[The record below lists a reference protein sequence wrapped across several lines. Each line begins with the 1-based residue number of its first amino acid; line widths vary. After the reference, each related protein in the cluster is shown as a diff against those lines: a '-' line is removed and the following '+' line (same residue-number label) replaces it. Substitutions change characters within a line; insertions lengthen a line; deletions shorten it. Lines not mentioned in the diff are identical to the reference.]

1 MATDD
6 AGPAARRARRRRVVR
21 AGTRPGRAPR
31 SWLAVLG
38 ALTAAV
44 TVACSSGSG
53 GNPEPID
60 LDRATDQGQLPWTEV
75 LLPPQ
80 TPTTVP
86 FGPPGTDLPGEPRAA
101 GIRVIGDRAGLYGGS
116 PDRVLCDRQ
125 RLVDDLEGDPARLE
139 AWSSVFQVD
148 DVRNYVR
155 TLTPVLLRADTRV
168 TNHGFDDGH
177 ATAFQSVLQAG
188 TIVLID
194 DHGVP
199 RVRCMRGSPLLSP
212 VVNQDAKLEG
222 DPWPTFQQDR
232 LYVVQPSNL
241 AMTEVAVVDLMTG
254 GLSSVPIGSGPQQP
268 AERPNPVAP
277 VEAQAPVVDSPPAV
291 VQQAAP
297 RPAPVPSPEPAPTPP
312 PPPPPPPP
320 APVAVPPP
328 APEPPVYNPPPAPA
342 PVPVPPQQIQVQ
354 IPGLPPIVI
363 PIPN

>member
-1 MATDD
+1 MATDV
-6 AGPAARRARRRRVVR
+6 AGRAARRARRRRVVR

-31 SWLAVLG
+31 SWLAVVG
-38 ALTAAV
+38 ALTATLV
-44 TVACSSGSG
+44 VACSSGPG
-53 GNPEPID
+53 GHPDPVD
-60 LDRATDQGQLPWTEV
+60 LDAATDSGQLPWTEV

-86 FGPPGTDLPGEPRAA
+86 FGPPGTDLPAEPRAA

-125 RLVDDLEGDPARLE
+125 RLVDDLEGDPARMQ
-139 AWSSVFQVD
+139 AWSSVFHVD

-177 ATAFQSVLQAG
+177 AAAFQSVLEAG

-199 RVRCMRGSPLLSP
+199 RVRCVRGSPLLSP
-212 VVNQDAKLEG
+212 VVNQEAEIQG
-222 DPWPTFQQDR
+222 DPWPGFQQDR
-232 LYVVQPSNL
+232 LYVVQPSNV
-241 AMTEVAVVDLMTG
+241 AMTEVTVVDLMTG
-254 GLSSVPIGSGPQQP
+254 GLVPVPIGSGPQQP
-268 AERPNPVAP
+268 AERPNPVVP
-277 VEAQAPVVDSPPAV
+277 VEAQAPVVDSPPPPVV

-297 RPAPVPSPEPAPTPP
+297 RPAPVPSPEPVAPAP

-320 APVAVPPP
+320 APEPQVNYPP
-328 APEPPVYNPPPAPA
+328 APAPAPA

>member
-1 MATDD
+1 MVATDV
-6 AGPAARRARRRRVVR
+6 AGQAARRARRRAVVR

-31 SWLAVLG
+31 SWLAVAG
-38 ALTAAV
+38 ALTV
-44 TVACSSGSG
+44 TVLVACSSGSG
-53 GNPEPID
+53 SNPDPVD
-60 LDRATDQGQLPWTEV
+60 LDRATDNGQLPWTEV

-86 FGPPGTDLPGEPRAA
+86 FGPPGTDLPSEPRPA

-125 RLVDDLEGDPARLE
+125 RLVDDLEQDPARLQ

-177 ATAFQSVLQAG
+177 ASAFQSVLEAG

-199 RVRCMRGSPLLSP
+199 RVRCVRGSPLLSP
-212 VVNQDAKLEG
+212 VVNENADVQG
-222 DPWPTFQQDR
+222 DPWPGFQQDR

-241 AMTEVAVVDLMTG
+241 AMTEVTVVDLMTG

-268 AERPNPVAP
+268 AERPNPLAP
-277 VEAQAPVVDSPPAV
+277 VEAQAPVADSPPAV

-297 RPAPVPSPEPAPTPP
+297 RPAPAPSPEPAPPPAPAPPP

-320 APVAVPPP
+320 AP
-328 APEPPVYNPPPAPA
+328 EPPVNYPPPPAPA
-342 PVPVPPQQIQVQ
+342 PAPPQQIQVQ